1 MVFPIRFLAL
11 PFLFCS
17 SVWAQTVLTVAAF
30 PSVDEV
36 VRAALPAWQ
45 KKHPN
50 VQVKVVSREF
60 ADHHTAMT
68 TALSASSGL
77 PDVMTIEYGYL
88 GRFAQ
93 SGGLEDLA
101 LEPYAV
107 RQHQAR
113 FVGYAWAQA
122 QHDSFGQI
130 ALPTDIG
137 PGAMFYRVDTLQKAG
152 VKPEQLAADWDSF
165 LGAGKQIKDKAGVYL
180 VAHARDVKDLVIRAG
195 VQSGEGIYYDA
206 QGQSLVGSAPRFKR
220 GFELAKRVRDAGLDA
235 KVNAWSNEWG
245 ESLKRGNVTVQMM
258 GAWLGG
264 HLQNWLAPQSAGQWR
279 SGPLPEGVATSWG
292 GTFYAIPKKS
302 SQKALA
308 WDLIQHLTLSKAQQQ
323 LAFERFNAFPALLEA
338 QAGAYFEQPVPFL
351 GGQKA
356 RVLWRDSAQKIKP
369 SRVFRNDPIA
379 EEIVNAELD
388 LVLTKGKAIDAALA
402 DAHRLVQRRAQR

>member
-1 MVFPIRFLAL
+1 MVPSLRLLAL
-11 PFLFCS
+11 PFLLCS
-17 SVWAQTVLTVAAF
+17 SAWAQTVLTVAAF
-30 PSVDEV
+30 PSVDDV

-45 KKHPN
+45 KKHPT

-101 LEPYAV
+101 LAPYGAKPFQSRLV
-107 RQHQAR
+107 A
-113 FVGYAWAQA
+113 YAWAQA
-122 QHDSFGQI
+122 HHDSFGQV

-137 PGAMFYRVDTLQKAG
+137 PGAMFYRLDTLQKAG
-152 VKPEQLAADWDSF
+152 VKPEQLSADWDSF
-165 LGAGKQIKDKAGVYL
+165 IGAGKQIKDKAGVYL

-195 VQSGEGIYYDA
+195 VQAGEGIYYDA
-206 QGQSLVGSAPRFKR
+206 QGQSLVGTAPRFKR
-220 GFELAKRVRDAGLDA
+220 AFELAKRVRDAGLDA

-245 ESLKRGNVTVQMM
+245 EGLKRGNVTVQMM

-279 SGPLPEGVATSWG
+279 SGPLPESVATSWG

-302 SQKALA
+302 TQKALA
-308 WDLIQHLTLSKAQQQ
+308 WDLIQHLTLDKAQQQ

-338 QAGAYFEQPVPFL
+338 QAGAYFDQPVAYL

-356 RVLWRDSAQKIKP
+356 RLLWRETAQKVKP
-369 SRVFRNDPIA
+369 TRVFRNDPIA

-388 LVLTKGKAIDAALA
+388 LVLTRGKAIDAALA
-402 DAHRLVQRRAQR
+402 DAHRMVQRRAQR